1 MGIELYTTLYH
12 FAIFFV
18 FSEVGLDLML
28 SSIKRYLP
36 SGLYGRAALILLLPI
51 VFLQLTVSIV
61 FVQRH
66 FEGVSEQ
73 MTRSLRSE
81 ITLMSQ
87 VLFKDQA
94 DIEFARSLAAPLEIK
109 IISFDKDKDKFLER
123 RRFYDLTGLIV
134 RRELLEEPG
143 IERVDLPDDYVVRV
157 LLAKGEGNYILS
169 FSRKRVSASN
179 PHQLI
184 VNMLIFGSVF
194 TLIAFI
200 YLRNQLRPIT
210 RLANAAEA
218 FGLGQSVQYRPS
230 GAVEVRAAGEAFLDM
245 RARIERHI
253 EQRTLLLSGVSHDLR
268 TPLTRLRLGLSM
280 LEVEEKVDLEK
291 DVTEMQALI
300 DEFLSFARNQ
310 ADTGSN
316 TEQADIWEIVDDV
329 VKNISRNSGRVSFV
343 KPYQPL
349 VLELRPLAIRRALE
363 NLIGNGL
370 RYANK
375 VSVSASVYKTE
386 VHVTVEDDGPGIP
399 DEQIEEA
406 LKPFSRL
413 DPARNQNRGSG
424 VGLGLPIVADVAYAH
439 GGKLEL
445 SKSVALGGLKADLI
459 VGLQEKF

>member
-1 MGIELYTTLYH
+1 
-12 FAIFFV
+12 
-18 FSEVGLDLML
+18 ML

-109 IISFDKDKDKFLER
+109 IISFDKNKDKFLER

>member
-1 MGIELYTTLYH
+1 
-12 FAIFFV
+12 
-18 FSEVGLDLML
+18 
-28 SSIKRYLP
+28 
-36 SGLYGRAALILLLPI
+36 
-51 VFLQLTVSIV
+51 
-61 FVQRH
+61 
-66 FEGVSEQ
+66 

-109 IISFDKDKDKFLER
+109 IISFDEDKDKFLER

-349 VLELRPLAIRRALE
+349 FLELRPLAIRRALE